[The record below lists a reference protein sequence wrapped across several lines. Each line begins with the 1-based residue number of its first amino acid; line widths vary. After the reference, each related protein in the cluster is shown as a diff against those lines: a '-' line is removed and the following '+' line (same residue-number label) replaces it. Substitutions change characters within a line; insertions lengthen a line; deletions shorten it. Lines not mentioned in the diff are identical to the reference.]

1 MGVLTWI
8 VVGIVVLAIIGLGRQ
23 TFFSGIVQ
31 GARKI
36 GDNPV
41 IENVTNAAKDK
52 FSNLTGDIV
61 IMRPA

>member
-8 VVGIVVLAIIGLGRQ
+8 VVGIVVLAIIGLGWQ

-41 IENVTNAAKDK
+41 IENVTNTARDK
-52 FSNLTGDIV
+52 LDNLTGDIV

>member
-8 VVGIVVLAIIGLGRQ
+8 VVGIVVLAIIGLGWQ

-41 IENVTNAAKDK
+41 IENVTNAARDK
-52 FSNLTGDIV
+52 LDNLTGDIV